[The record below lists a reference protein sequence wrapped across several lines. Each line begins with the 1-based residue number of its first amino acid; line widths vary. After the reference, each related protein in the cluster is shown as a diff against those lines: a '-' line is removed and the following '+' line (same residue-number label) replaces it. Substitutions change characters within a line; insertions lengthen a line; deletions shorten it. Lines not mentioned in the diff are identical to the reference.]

1 MTFSY
6 RDQRQGIVRWRT
18 AAATVIFAAALVA
31 CGSSEEAP
39 NEVDDPEP
47 PPPPPPPPGNVT
59 VAVPLMDMGTSVTYQ
74 GFGGGL
80 YPGGSNLPPASH
92 VANQP
97 AVDVSSN
104 FAMISVSMSN
114 GRQEFCN
121 PNAGS
126 VGIQRCT
133 DFSFIGQA
141 SSDPSLH
148 SNLVLINTA
157 QGGQPA
163 PSWESPN
170 AQAYDITDSEVSRFG
185 LGPTDVEIAW
195 IKQANRSPTI
205 GLPDSNADA
214 YSLLRSLGNI
224 ARALKTRYPNI
235 KQAYLSSRIWSC
247 AQGGL
252 NGEPFAFEGGFSVKW
267 LIAAQINQLANG
279 QIDPDAGDLGL
290 DVAPW
295 LAWGP
300 YLWADGANPRSDGLT
315 WSPSDLEGDCTH
327 PGSAGE
333 EKVGELLLDFFKSS
347 DLTRGWFLD

>member
-1 MTFSY
+1 MLFSDNNK
-6 RDQRQGIVRWRT
+6 RSSVVEWR
-18 AAATVIFAAALVA
+18 FAAAVIVA
-31 CGSSEEAP
+31 ALLACSNAEETP
-39 NEVDDPEP
+39 NGVEDPEEP
-47 PPPPPPPPGNVT
+47 PPPPPPPGDVT
-59 VAVPLMDMGTSVTYQ
+59 VAVPLMDMGTSVTYH
-74 GFGGGL
+74 GFAGGL

-92 VANQP
+92 VVAQP
-97 AVDVSSN
+97 AVDVSSA

-126 VGIQRCT
+126 VGRQRCT

-141 SSDPSLH
+141 SNAPSLH
-148 SNLVLINTA
+148 NNLVIINTA
-157 QGGQPA
+157 QGGQAA
-163 PSWESPN
+163 PSWESPD
-170 AQAYDITDSEVSRFG
+170 AQAYDIADIEIARFD
-185 LGPTDVEIAW
+185 LTPADVEVAW
-195 IKQANRSPTI
+195 IKQANPGPTV
-205 GLPDSNADA
+205 GLPDPNADA
-214 YSLLRSLGNI
+214 YALLRSLGNI

-235 KQAYLSSRIWSC
+235 KQAYVSSRIWSC
-247 AQGGL
+247 RQGGL

-315 WSPSDLEGDCTH
+315 WSPSDLEIDCTH
-327 PGSAGE
+327 PGPTGE
-333 EKVGELLLDFFKSS
+333 EKVGGLLLDFFTTS
-347 DLTRGWFLD
+347 DLTRSWFLD